1 MTMIAIVAQVSLLR
15 HEVQVV
21 HVGDVVPVL
30 IQISQVQDPAQDP
43 AQVQAHQLPFTL
55 LKATPGLS
63 SDLDLEPVSR
73 LGS

>member
-21 HVGDVVPVL
+21 PVGDVAPVL
-30 IQISQVQDPAQDP
+30 IQISQVQGPAQDL

-55 LKATPGLS
+55 LKAMPGLS
-63 SDLDLEPVSR
+63 SDPDLAPVLR